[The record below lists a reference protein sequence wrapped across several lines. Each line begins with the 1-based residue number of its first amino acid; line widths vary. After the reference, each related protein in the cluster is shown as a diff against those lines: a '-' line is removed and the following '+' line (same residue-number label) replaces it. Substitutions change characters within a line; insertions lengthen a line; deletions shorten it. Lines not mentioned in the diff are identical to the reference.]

1 MNQWLQHVWTSLRT
15 NGNLISLHAATP
27 ATFESTLLKHNT
39 EIQVEE
45 AHQHQHRTTKSA
57 SVELAASA
65 SASCAAWSCTCQGL
79 SDGFGL
85 HHKHSWGTADSD
97 ARNWWMGHSCTT
109 VPSSSETLAFPLEA
123 SLAASPK
130 QNTDSIYHEST
141 WKAMHRAPVKTYTIM
156 GTTMT
161 MKGLSTTWLD
171 VVAQEFRKDDYGI
184 AALSAEELGDAPII
198 VDIGANVGFFSI
210 MMAKKFPN
218 ATIYAL
224 EPVEINFA
232 FLNWNLGRNA
242 ITNVVPLNFGVGD
255 KTGLVELQSIHS
267 WNQGGSTMDNYKVHV
282 QHVGPSR

>member
-1 MNQWLQHVWTSLRT
+1 
-15 NGNLISLHAATP
+15 
-27 ATFESTLLKHNT
+27 
-39 EIQVEE
+39 
-45 AHQHQHRTTKSA
+45 
-57 SVELAASA
+57 
-65 SASCAAWSCTCQGL
+65 
-79 SDGFGL
+79 
-85 HHKHSWGTADSD
+85 
-97 ARNWWMGHSCTT
+97 
-109 VPSSSETLAFPLEA
+109 
-123 SLAASPK
+123 
-130 QNTDSIYHEST
+130 
-141 WKAMHRAPVKTYTIM
+141 
-156 GTTMT
+156 

-267 WNQGGSTMDNYKVHV
+267 WNQVSCFSFIISFYSMAEYSINIMVLLNDYFR
-282 QHVGPSR
+282 SLARW